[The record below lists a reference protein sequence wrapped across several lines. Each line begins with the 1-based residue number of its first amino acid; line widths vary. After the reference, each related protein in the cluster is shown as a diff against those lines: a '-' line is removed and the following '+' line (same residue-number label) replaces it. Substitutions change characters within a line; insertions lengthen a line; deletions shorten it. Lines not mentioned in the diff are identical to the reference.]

1 MTRVRRAVWGLGAAA
16 AVAGLAV
23 TGVVVLPAAVTDSSP
38 AVTARRDGPAA
49 AVAAAVSRVAAA
61 AGRAAAASAS
71 PASTHSAHRS
81 NVGNTHSPRL
91 LHQLAGPAG
100 ASGPVINGAKAAAT
114 AGPVDGA
121 AQGVDVASHQ
131 HDNGPI
137 DWQQAAR
144 GQHQVRGGQGHRGRL
159 LHEPVRSA

>member
-23 TGVVVLPAAVTDSSP
+23 TGVVVLPTAVTDSSP

-49 AVAAAVSRVAAA
+49 AVAAVAAAASRVAAA

-91 LHQLAGPAG
+91 LRQLAGPAG
-100 ASGPVINGAKAAAT
+100 ASGPVINLRLS
-114 AGPVDGA
+114 PV
-121 AQGVDVASHQ
+121 
-131 HDNGPI
+131 I
-137 DWQQAAR
+137 AR
-144 GQHQVRGGQGHRGRL
+144 
-159 LHEPVRSA
+159 P